1 MTRVRKTQVVRARDH
16 TCKLGVRECYFQ
28 ASITI
33 LCILFFALTSST
45 TAAQQGGRNVLLLLS
60 SVQRDGRFSDV
71 ELLIRARVPGP
82 ITFHH
87 SYLEA
92 SQTEQQSYLESQA
105 ETFRRTYAGIKLD
118 LVIAG
123 NPEQLKFAVQYRDKI
138 FPGVPI
144 VFIAVSS
151 RELEGQRMWPGVTGV
166 AVPVGLRE
174 TIDLAV
180 HLHPDTETVAVIANA
195 STSIARYW
203 LAATH
208 AELLRHQDRLKEID
222 LIGPPSTQLLNRVA
236 ALPPHTVALFNLAP
250 DSSQPAFSA
259 LDLLTTVAQRLPTY
273 SAWPSLCLNYGC
285 VGGAYEDSQK
295 EDSRLGEISARI
307 LLGERPEDIPVVHA
321 SDLQVRVDWRA
332 LRRWKIPESALPPG
346 SVILYREPTL
356 WERDRK
362 YIIPTIVLITALLLL
377 VAGLLWERAKKRKAE
392 AVLRES
398 EGRFRMMTDTT
409 PALVWMCDAQGK
421 ITYLNERRIAFTG
434 PEPDARFGDTWIAH
448 VHSDD
453 QMKVLDTLSRALTTR
468 QPFSQEYRLR
478 RSDGVYRWMFD
489 VASPRVNGDGSFGG
503 FIGSAI
509 DITDQKL
516 AHEALEKVSGQLIE
530 AQEKE
535 RSRIA
540 RDLHDD
546 ICQRLALLSMELEVA
561 NRNANKSPAA
571 TKRSLEDI
579 QKHCSE
585 IAGDVQS
592 LSHQLH
598 SSRLDYL
605 GIVAAIRGFCGE
617 LSKQHEVNVEFSA
630 KDVPEY
636 LPKDVSL
643 CLFRVAQEA
652 IHNSIKY
659 SGVRQ
664 FTVELSRI
672 EGGIGLVVS
681 DAGAGFDVQAAKKKG
696 GLGLLSMQERIR
708 LVHGSFSVESN
719 PWQGT
724 RVVVSVPV
732 LAKGPNTGSKEG
744 DDPVPNMTRIQ

>member
-16 TCKLGVRECYFQ
+16 TCKLGVRERYFQ

-180 HLHPDTETVAVIANA
+180 HLHPDTKTVAVIANA

-285 VGGAYEDSQK
+285 VGGAYEDSPK

-332 LRRWKIPESALPPG
+332 LRRWKIPESALPQG

-362 YIIPTIVLITALLLL
+362 YFIPTIVLIAALLLL

-434 PEPDARFGDTWIAH
+434 PEPDARFGDTWIAY
-448 VHSDD
+448 VHPDD
-453 QMKVLDTLSRALTTR
+453 QMKILGTLSRALATR

-478 RSDGVYRWMFD
+478 KSDGVYRWMFD
-489 VASPRVNGDGSFGG
+489 VASPR
-503 FIGSAI
+503 
-509 DITDQKL
+509 
-516 AHEALEKVSGQLIE
+516 
-530 AQEKE
+530 
-535 RSRIA
+535 
-540 RDLHDD
+540 
-546 ICQRLALLSMELEVA
+546 
-561 NRNANKSPAA
+561 
-571 TKRSLEDI
+571 
-579 QKHCSE
+579 
-585 IAGDVQS
+585 
-592 LSHQLH
+592 
-598 SSRLDYL
+598 
-605 GIVAAIRGFCGE
+605 
-617 LSKQHEVNVEFSA
+617 
-630 KDVPEY
+630 
-636 LPKDVSL
+636 
-643 CLFRVAQEA
+643 
-652 IHNSIKY
+652 
-659 SGVRQ
+659 
-664 FTVELSRI
+664 
-672 EGGIGLVVS
+672 
-681 DAGAGFDVQAAKKKG
+681 
-696 GLGLLSMQERIR
+696 
-708 LVHGSFSVESN
+708 
-719 PWQGT
+719 
-724 RVVVSVPV
+724 
-732 LAKGPNTGSKEG
+732 
-744 DDPVPNMTRIQ
+744 